1 LTKSSEWAKDLAQ
14 EYRVVPAKVLGLTV
28 RRIVD
33 GRVSFFYNFMEKPK
47 LPELNFS
54 REYDE
59 KALLLLVTGGD
70 EEAFT
75 RLFHEYRNKIY
86 SIAYDLTESAS
97 VSEEIVQDVFLKIW
111 IKRESLG
118 EVDSFRAY
126 LFTITRNHVFTTLK
140 KMVRRR
146 NQEIPVGQET
156 DETYYHGTEDQVLNR
171 EYARIL
177 RNAVDR
183 LPERQKQVYVLIKER
198 GVKRDA
204 AAAALQLSPE
214 TVKTHLTQAM
224 RNIRAYCLA
233 HLDLFIGLILLVPS
247 KK

>member
-1 LTKSSEWAKDLAQ
+1 MD
-14 EYRVVPAKVLGLTV
+14 
-28 RRIVD
+28 
-33 GRVSFFYNFMEKPK
+33 
-47 LPELNFS
+47 
-54 REYDE
+54 YDE
-59 KALLLLVTGGD
+59 KALLLLVTRGN

-86 SIAYDLTESAS
+86 SIAYDLTESTR

-111 IKRESLG
+111 IKRERL
-118 EVDSFRAY
+118 VDVASFRAY
-126 LFTITRNHVFTTLK
+126 LFTMTRNHVFTTLK

-146 NQEIPVGQET
+146 NLEIPVGQET
-156 DETYYHGTEDQVLNR
+156 DEAYYNSTEDQLLNK
-171 EYARIL
+171 EYAGIL
-177 RNAVDR
+177 RDAIDR

-214 TVKTHLTQAM
+214 TVKAHLTQAM

-233 HLDLFIGLILLVPS
+233 HLDLFIGLLLLVPS